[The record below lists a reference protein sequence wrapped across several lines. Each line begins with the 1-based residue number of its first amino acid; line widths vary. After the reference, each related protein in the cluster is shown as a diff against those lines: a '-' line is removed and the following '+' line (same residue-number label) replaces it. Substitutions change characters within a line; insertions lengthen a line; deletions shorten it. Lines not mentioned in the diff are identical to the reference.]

1 MTLKKVFG
9 NNSLKEHVIV
19 DMKSGEGEEGNG
31 RNGSVE

>member
-9 NNSLKEHVIV
+9 NSLKEHVIV

-31 RNGSVE
+31 RNGSVK